1 MTGSDEG
8 WTKQT
13 FTGSA
18 IGSIRCNSSSVGCT
32 KSGLLGWQ
40 GSTHTVEM
48 DTLAG
53 LKGLSAKS
61 GLLGWQG
68 SVHTVEIDMLAGF
81 TGVYTESGLS
91 C

>member
-1 MTGSDEG
+1 MTGTDEG
-8 WTKQT
+8 WTEQT

-18 IGSIRCNSSSVGCT
+18 IGAIRCNSSSVGCT

-40 GSTHTVEM
+40 GS
-48 DTLAG
+48 
-53 LKGLSAKS
+53 
-61 GLLGWQG
+61 
-68 SVHTVEIDMLAGF
+68 VHKVEIDMLAGF